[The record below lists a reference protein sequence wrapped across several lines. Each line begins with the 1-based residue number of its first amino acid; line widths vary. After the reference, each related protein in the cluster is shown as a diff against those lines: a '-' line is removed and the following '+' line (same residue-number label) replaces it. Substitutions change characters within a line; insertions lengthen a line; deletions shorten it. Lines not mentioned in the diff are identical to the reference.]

1 MQGRPHISV
10 PICGWR
16 WRERVQGG
24 VRDLLALAKIETS
37 AWDTW
42 RAAREPHR
50 VLDDAALSR
59 CDGIAQGG
67 EAGAI
72 EIAPSLSAPPWH

>member
-1 MQGRPHISV
+1 
-10 PICGWR
+10 
-16 WRERVQGG
+16 

-59 CDGIAQGG
+59 CDGIAQRG